1 MRALYGFTLMKGT
14 GPMSKNETVKKM
26 FPKMEKTTGWP
37 NLSMSWNNW
46 VSNTEEPAWSVYWT
60 HHSKD

>member
-37 NLSMSWNNW
+37 NLSMS
-46 VSNTEEPAWSVYWT
+46 
-60 HHSKD
+60 